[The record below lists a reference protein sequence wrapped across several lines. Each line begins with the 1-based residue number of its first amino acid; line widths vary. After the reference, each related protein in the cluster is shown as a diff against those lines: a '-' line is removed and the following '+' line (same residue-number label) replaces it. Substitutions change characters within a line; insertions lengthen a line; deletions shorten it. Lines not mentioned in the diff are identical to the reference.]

1 MAPRSL
7 TRQPVEVTATSP
19 ATVARSTLFNLAFW
33 LWTGVLALAGLP
45 VLLAPRQVVQG
56 YARVW
61 LRGAQWLLATI
72 GGLDYQVRGQARRP
86 AEPAI
91 FALKHQSA
99 WETLVCHLLFDD
111 PAIALK
117 RELTLIPVFGWYL
130 ARTGM
135 IRIDR
140 GAGPRA
146 LRSLIEGARQA
157 LARGSSVIIFPEG
170 TRVPVGERRPY
181 SPGVAG
187 LYLQL
192 ERPVVPVALNSG
204 LFWPRRSFVKRRGRI
219 TVEFLEPIAPGLD
232 RQAFMA
238 ELERRLEA
246 ATRRLIEEARGANSD

>member
-1 MAPRSL
+1 MAPQTSL
-7 TRQPVEVTATSP
+7 PQSLDRAGAGRGSLV
-19 ATVARSTLFNLAFW
+19 RSTLFNLAFW
-33 LWTGVLALAGLP
+33 LWTGVLALGGLP
-45 VLLAPRQVVQG
+45 LLLASRRTVQR
-56 YARVW
+56 YARFW
-61 LRGAQWLLATI
+61 LRGVQALLGTI
-72 GGLDYQVRGQARRP
+72 VGLRYELRGEAHRP
-86 AEPAI
+86 ATPTI

-117 RELTLIPVFGWYL
+117 RELTLIPIFGWYL

-146 LRSLIEGARQA
+146 LRSLVEGARHA
-157 LARGSSVIIFPEG
+157 FARGSSVIIFPEG

-181 SPGVAG
+181 SPGVAA

-192 ERPVVPVALNSG
+192 GRPVVPVALNSG
-204 LFWPRRSFVKRRGRI
+204 LFWPRRSFVKRPGRI
-219 TVEFLEPIAPGLD
+219 TVELLEPIAPGLD
-232 RQAFMA
+232 RKAFMA

-246 ATRRLIEEARGANSD
+246 ATRRLIEAARA

>member
-1 MAPRSL
+1 MAPSSLPSKPADLPVSGRS
-7 TRQPVEVTATSP
+7 PIV
-19 ATVARSTLFNLAFW
+19 RSTLINLAFW
-33 LWTGVLALAGLP
+33 LWTGTFALAGLP
-45 VLLAPRQVVQG
+45 VLLAPRRAVQR
-56 YARVW
+56 YARFWV
-61 LRGAQWLLATI
+61 GGVQWLLATI
-72 GGLDYQVRGQARRP
+72 VGLDYEVRDPERTA
-86 AEPAI
+86 ASPAI

-146 LRSLIEGARQA
+146 LRSLVEGARQA
-157 LARGSSVIIFPEG
+157 LARGSSVVIFPEG
-170 TRVPVGERRPY
+170 TRVPPGEQRPY
-181 SPGVAG
+181 WPGVAG

-204 LFWPRRSFVKRRGRI
+204 LFWPRRSFVKRPGRI
-219 TVEFLEPIAPGLD
+219 TLEFLEPIAPGLD
-232 RQAFMA
+232 RKAFMA
-238 ELERRLEA
+238 ELERRLESGA
-246 ATRRLIEEARGANSD
+246 RRLLDEARRP

>member
-7 TRQPVEVTATSP
+7 PTQPADLPTTGQAPIV
-19 ATVARSTLFNLAFW
+19 RSTLFNLAFW
-33 LWTGVLALAGLP
+33 LWTGALALAGLP
-45 VLLAPRQVVQG
+45 LLLASRRTVQG
-56 YARVW
+56 YARFW
-61 LRGAQWLLATI
+61 LRGVQWLLATL
-72 GGLDYQVRGQARRP
+72 GGLDYQVRGRERAP
-86 AEPAI
+86 ATPAI
-91 FALKHQSA
+91 FAFKHQSA

-146 LRSLIEGARQA
+146 LRSLVEGAREA
-157 LARGSSVIIFPEG
+157 LARGSSVVIFPEG
-170 TRVPVGERRPY
+170 TRVPPGERRPY

-204 LFWPRRSFVKRRGRI
+204 LFWPRRSFVKRPGRI

-232 RQAFMA
+232 RKAFMA
-238 ELERRLEA
+238 ELERRLEP
-246 ATRRLIEEARGANSD
+246 ATQRLLDEARQP

>member
-1 MAPRSL
+1 MAPQSL
-7 TRQPVEVTATSP
+7 PPQPVDLPVTDP
-19 ATVARSTLFNLAFW
+19 APIARSVLFNLAFW
-33 LWTGVLALAGLP
+33 LWTGTLAVAGLP
-45 VLLAPRQVVQG
+45 VLLASRRTVQS
-56 YARVW
+56 YARFW
-61 LRGAQWLLATI
+61 LRGTQWLLVTI
-72 GGLDYQVRGQARRP
+72 AGLGYEVRGRERAP
-86 AEPAI
+86 ASPAI

-135 IRIDR
+135 IKIDR

-146 LRSLIEGARQA
+146 LRSLVEGARQA

-170 TRVPVGERRPY
+170 TRVPLGERRPY
-181 SPGVAG
+181 WPGVAG

-192 ERPVVPVALNSG
+192 DRPVVPVALNSG
-204 LFWPRRSFVKRRGRI
+204 LFWPRRSFVKRPGRI

-232 RQAFMA
+232 RKALMA
-238 ELERRLEA
+238 ELERRLEG
-246 ATRRLIEEARGANSD
+246 ATRRLLDEARRP